1 MIRLFGQ
8 TDRLFSSNG
17 DVVLK
22 PTRAIVHKEDNGSF
36 YLDLECPL
44 EYVSE
49 LTEGRIIIA
58 NTPQGDQAFRIT
70 NPQKTKHKISTQA
83 RHVFYDSLNYLIQDS
98 YVVDADC
105 NYALDHLNS
114 ATEPASPFT
123 TISDITSVSSY
134 RCVRK
139 SLYEAVMECLE
150 RYGGHLV
157 RDNFSIGIRDSIGTD
172 NGVTVRYRKNLKEIT
187 CNEVWDN
194 VVTKILPTGRDGI
207 MLNAVDETESV
218 YITSDAQYDL
228 PYTKTVSFEQQ
239 ISDEAYRDENGTL
252 DEDAYKSALVDDLRN
267 QAIGYLNNNS
277 IPQLTY
283 TLSANLEK
291 LTDIGDTIQVID
303 ERLGINVMT
312 NVITFDY
319 DCILGRYIQVE
330 FGNFQQTITGLVSTI
345 NANTERLVDESLDP
359 FMVTLGQE
367 LKEAT
372 DRIWNALGNSYVIYD
387 GDKILVVDS
396 LPKETA
402 HYVLMINS
410 GGIGF
415 SSNGING
422 TFNSCWDITGTM
434 NMQNFNV
441 VNLTANMIKGGT
453 LKLGSLQNQSGILEI
468 YDEQNNLIGRMDKD
482 GLKMYG
488 LNGSYVLMNNDVGFS
503 GYDRNGTRIYWVD
516 KDEFHMRKSVV
527 EEEITLCG
535 RMRFIAITITENN
548 QVVNDGIGLVA
559 VVEGIS

>member
-1 MIRLFGQ
+1 M
-8 TDRLFSSNG
+8 
-17 DVVLK
+17 
-22 PTRAIVHKEDNGSF
+22 
-36 YLDLECPL
+36 
-44 EYVSE
+44 
-49 LTEGRIIIA
+49 
-58 NTPQGDQAFRIT
+58 
-70 NPQKTKHKISTQA
+70 
-83 RHVFYDSLNYLIQDS
+83 
-98 YVVDADC
+98 
-105 NYALDHLNS
+105 
-114 ATEPASPFT
+114 
-123 TISDITSVSSY
+123 
-134 RCVRK
+134 
-139 SLYEAVMECLE
+139 
-150 RYGGHLV
+150 
-157 RDNFSIGIRDSIGTD
+157 
-172 NGVTVRYRKNLKEIT
+172 TVRYRKNLKEIT
-187 CNEVWDN
+187 CNDVWDN

-218 YITSDAQYDL
+218 YITSDTQYDL

-252 DEDAYKSALVDDLRN
+252 DEDAYKTALVDDLRN
-267 QAIGYLNNNS
+267 QAIAYLNNNS

-312 NVITFDY
+312 NVISFDY
-319 DCILGRYIQVE
+319 DCILERYIQVE

-488 LNGSYVLMNNDVGFS
+488 LDGSYVVMNNDVGFS
-503 GYDRNGTRIYWVD
+503 GYDRNHTRIYWVD

-559 VVEGIS
+559 VVQGSS